1 MKISQEV
8 RDFAR
13 LQKAEAPASTASP
26 VIQIHAAL
34 QEKAQQFREGGGQ
47 IYL

>member
-1 MKISQEV
+1 
-8 RDFAR
+8 
-13 LQKAEAPASTASP
+13 